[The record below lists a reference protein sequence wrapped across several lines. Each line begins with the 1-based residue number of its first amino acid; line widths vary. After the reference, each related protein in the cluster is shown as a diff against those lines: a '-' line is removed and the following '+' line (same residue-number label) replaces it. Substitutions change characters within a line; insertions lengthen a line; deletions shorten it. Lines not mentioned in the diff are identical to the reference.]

1 MKVDPAV
8 FYAFMSAGKAAL
20 NATDFYLDLLFGY
33 SIQNGTRHERWAAK
47 SYDRSAQLVDVLGRG
62 AFSILYNHQVKTDCG
77 LVKTFLVFFVGTVQT
92 SRSLQSS
99 KTLGH
104 TVYLILL
111 LERK

>member
-62 AFSILYNHQVKTDCG
+62 AFSILYNHQVKTDSG
-77 LVKTFLVFFVGTVQT
+77 LMKTFLVFFDRDG
-92 SRSLQSS
+92 SNF
-99 KTLGH
+99 K
-104 TVYLILL
+104 ILT
-111 LERK
+111 K